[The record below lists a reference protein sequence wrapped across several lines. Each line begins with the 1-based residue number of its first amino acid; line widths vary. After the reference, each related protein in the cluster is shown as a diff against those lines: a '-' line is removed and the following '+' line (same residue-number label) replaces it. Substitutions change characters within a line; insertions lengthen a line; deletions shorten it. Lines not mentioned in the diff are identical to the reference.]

1 MLFFLLFLYLIHL
14 RLSPIIPF
22 PEGTDKYVLIILK
35 LPFRLPVIF
44 LLKSPLVSKNT
55 NFRRGQ
61 TSLS

>member
-35 LPFRLPVIF
+35 LPFRLPAIF